1 MQLNASTD
9 KKIEGIF
16 QHTHKH
22 THTNTHTHTRTDLP
36 SFINLL
42 THSYVCTSMYT
53 HWAHRHTNT
62 PTPTDKAH
70 AQTRART
77 RCDRVS
83 MYLSRGPLFSRSHG
97 PRDVQKCPPH
107 AQASTSSH
115 PSSNPCNPRQSDPT
129 PHGHTYIHPNT
140 PSCTRKA
147 EGRAR
152 GATAVPSWR
161 PTDTLQKDKRD
172 QTREN

>member
-1 MQLNASTD
+1 MSPRPQKKVPREEKVQREFSD
-9 KKIEGIF
+9 KSRADQAHLSPECPGPGFTRDPCIPRTRIF
-16 QHTHKH
+16 
-22 THTNTHTHTRTDLP
+22 R
-36 SFINLL
+36 
-42 THSYVCTSMYT
+42 V
-53 HWAHRHTNT
+53 
-62 PTPTDKAH
+62 
-70 AQTRART
+70 RT

-115 PSSNPCNPRQSDPT
+115 PSSNPCKPRQSDPI